1 MSRTKKNKSEK
12 QSKKTDKKNLKIE
25 NVENKTPTRSG
36 RSVGGDGSVE
46 KKENRICGVAII
58 GGGCAGLTAAL
69 YCARAELKPFIFT
82 GSLQDKG
89 GLLVKTSVVENYPG
103 FPDGILGY
111 DLITG
116 METQAVKFGATVI
129 NSQIESIDL
138 EANPKKLVDSDGLVY
153 YAAAVII
160 ATGSTPN
167 KLGLNNENELW
178 SKGISS
184 CAVCDGALY
193 KKKKIIVVGG
203 GDSAMEEAAF
213 LTKFSD
219 VTLIHRGE
227 SFRASKAMQNKVLN
241 NERIKILYNTVIT
254 KLNGTEFIESITC
267 QNIKTKETFDLKVDG
282 LFYGL
287 GLKPNSHLFKGLLQL
302 DSENYILK
310 GENNE
315 HFTTMTSIDGVFVA
329 GDVHDKIYRQAIVAC
344 GDGCR
349 AAMDSIKW
357 CEKYNMESNGNKR
370 GGSDG
375 DVGCVFN

>member
-1 MSRTKKNKSEK
+1 
-12 QSKKTDKKNLKIE
+12 
-25 NVENKTPTRSG
+25 
-36 RSVGGDGSVE
+36 
-46 KKENRICGVAII
+46 
-58 GGGCAGLTAAL
+58 
-69 YCARAELKPFIFT
+69 
-82 GSLQDKG
+82 
-89 GLLVKTSVVENYPG
+89 
-103 FPDGILGY
+103 
-111 DLITG
+111 
-116 METQAVKFGATVI
+116 VKFGATI
-129 NSQIESIDL
+129 KNSQITSIDL
-138 EANPKKLVDSDGLVY
+138 ESHPKKLIDSDGCVY

-167 KLGLNNENELW
+167 KLGLDKENELW

-219 VTLIHRGE
+219 VTLIHRGD

-241 NERIKILYNTVIT
+241 NEKIKILYNTVIT
-254 KLNGTEFIESITC
+254 KLNGSEFIESVSC
-267 QNIKTKETFDLKVDG
+267 QNTKTKKEMELKVDG

-287 GLKPNSHLFKGLLQL
+287 GLKPNSHLFKGFLQL
-302 DSENYILK
+302 DHENYILK
-310 GENNE
+310 GETTN
-315 HFTTMTSIDGVFVA
+315 FTTMTSIDGVFVA

-357 CEKYNMESNGNKR
+357 CEQYIDYQKKNGNVIN
-370 GGSDG
+370 SDG
-375 DVGCVFN
+375 NGEGGCVFS